1 MSEELE
7 LDISD
12 IDKLQKAMIVLA
24 LMASGVKKMEA
35 CEKAG
40 VPYRS
45 FRRWEEGGLLEPA
58 VSAIQQAVSKKA
70 SASIAVVLARIYDDL
85 PDIIDRAVRDAKGEG
100 EGEGEGKEVIYAR
113 DRQTARQWLL
123 DLVLK
128 IGPRAVTDGGR
139 GSEQDFLRDYSPIR
153 QKVTVETGEDG
164 STTVHIAPPPKVVE
178 G

>member
-1 MSEELE
+1 MSEE

-12 IDKLQKAMIVLA
+12 IDKLQKAMVVLA
-24 LMASGVKKMEA
+24 LMTSGVKKIQA
-35 CEKAG
+35 CEQAG

-45 FRRWEEGGLLEPA
+45 FRRWEEAGLLEPA
-58 VSAIQQAVSKKA
+58 VSVIQQAVVKKA
-70 SASIAVVLARIYDDL
+70 SASITVSLAHIYDEL

-100 EGEGEGKEVIYAR
+100 EEGEDGEKIYAR

-123 DLVLK
+123 DLALK
-128 IGPRAVTDGGR
+128 LGPRSVGVTGQ
-139 GSEQDFLRDYSPIR
+139 GSEADFLKDYSPIR

-164 STTVHIAPPPKVVE
+164 STTVRIAPPPKIVE